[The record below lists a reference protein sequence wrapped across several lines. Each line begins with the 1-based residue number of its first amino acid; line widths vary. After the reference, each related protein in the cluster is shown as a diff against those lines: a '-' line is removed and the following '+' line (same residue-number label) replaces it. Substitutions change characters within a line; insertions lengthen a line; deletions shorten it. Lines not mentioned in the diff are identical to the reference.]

1 MEAQVSNKTTS
12 TKKLKLDFKDS
23 KYATGRRKTSVAKV
37 WVKKGSGNIHVNGKK
52 MHEYFKRPVHQIIVM
67 RQLELSNIATSY
79 DVRATVKGG
88 GLSGQAG
95 AIIHGLSRALV
106 LHDGNLKQTLKKEKL
121 TTRDSR
127 VVERKKYGHRKAR
140 RSFQFSKR

>member
-1 MEAQVSNKTTS
+1 MENTQSN
-12 TKKLKLDFKDS
+12 TKSPKLDFKDS

-37 WVKKGSGNIHVNGKK
+37 WLKKGTGKIYVNGKNLDD
-52 MHEYFKRPVHQIIVM
+52 YFKRPNHKMQILRPFEI
-67 RQLELSNIATSY
+67 SNQSTSF
-79 DVRATVKGG
+79 DVKSKVIGG

-95 AIIHGLSRALV
+95 AIVHGISKAL
-106 LHDGNLKQTLKKEKL
+106 LMFDENLKSSLKKEKL

-127 VVERKKYGHRKAR
+127 SVERKKPGRAKAR